1 MNNVNAK
8 EHSLGNLGVVLEL
21 GKLPEDEKRSEAGFT
36 IRERE
41 REKCLGFLRNKPWI
55 KVQWP

>member
-21 GKLPEDEKRSEAGFT
+21 GKLPEDEEKRGRFYNK
-36 IRERE
+36 RERK
-41 REKCLGFLRNKPWI
+41 REVPRIFAE
-55 KVQWP
+55 